1 MLIRVQIKKI
11 FLHTRPPRKKRKKS
25 KLLSFLAGHYCEF
38 FPSSLRKRKEKRKKK
53 GWEKA
58 TIFLLPK
65 IKFDAQLP
73 NFGNPKKERHSS
85 TPQKKCPTAIFFFA
99 KKHNKKLKKGD
110 NHSHYLIIFLLTHPD
125 APDSLRAIHPVASK
139 KNPKKEF
146 PLLCPS
152 STVFRE
158 GLFPLHKKIFKLFH
172 VNPVQGFC

>member
-1 MLIRVQIKKI
+1 M
-11 FLHTRPPRKKRKKS
+11 
-25 KLLSFLAGHYCEF
+25 
-38 FPSSLRKRKEKRKKK
+38 
-53 GWEKA
+53 
-58 TIFLLPK
+58 LPK

-99 KKHNKKLKKGD
+99 KKHNKKSKKGD

-172 VNPVQGFC
+172 VNPVQGFLLIFSNCDSGVSASAGSRDTTHTANHKWNGCYNTKNVKVPIIFSLIF